1 MNDVVL
7 MGDRYV
13 PMSEATISVRT
24 MAFNS
29 GWSVF
34 EGIRA
39 YWNEEEEQLLVFRL
53 PEHLDRLRRS
63 AKILRIEMPGTTE
76 DLVERCR
83 ELMARNELRED
94 SYLRPIA
101 YKGLPTK
108 LGVNL
113 LDAEDEF
120 LAYCFPQGRYLP
132 TERTLHVGVSSWV
145 RIQDNAAPARAKI
158 GGSYVNPALAKTDGL
173 LQGFD
178 ESLMLTSEGTVA
190 EGTTSNLFVVV
201 DGELITPPST
211 EDILVGITRGT
222 IMQLAQE
229 EFGITVRERVIDR
242 SELYNVDEA
251 FLCGTGAEIASIGK
265 VDGREIGDG
274 RMGPITRQLRELYEQ
289 IVKGKVA
296 KYRHWCT
303 PVYPTELAS
312 GVGPLETTAVK

>member
-1 MNDVVL
+1 

-13 PMSEATISVRT
+13 PMNEATISVRT

-39 YWNEEEEQLLVFRL
+39 YWNEEEEQLFVFRL

-63 AKILRIEMPGTTE
+63 AKIIRIEMPGTTD

-83 ELMARNELRED
+83 ELMARNGFRED

-101 YKGLPTK
+101 YKGMPTR

-113 LDAEDEF
+113 FDAEDEF

-132 TERTLHVGVSSWV
+132 TERTLSVGVSSWV

-158 GGSYVNPALAKTDGL
+158 GGTYINPALAKTDSIV
-173 LQGFD
+173 QGYD
-178 ESLMLTSEGTVA
+178 EALMLTHEGTVA

-211 EDILVGITRGT
+211 EDILVGITRST
-222 IMQLAQE
+222 IMHIAEE
-229 EFGITVRERVIDR
+229 EFGLKVRERVIDR

-251 FLCGTGAEIASIGK
+251 FLCGTGAEVASIGK
-265 VDGREIGDG
+265 IDGREVADG
-274 RMGPITRQLRELYEQ
+274 KVGPITRQLRAYYEDM
-289 IVKGKVA
+289 VKGKVA

-303 PVYPTELAS
+303 PVYPQDATATAAAA
-312 GVGPLETTAVK
+312 ETVAVN

>member
-1 MNDVVL
+1 
-7 MGDRYV
+7 MGDKYV
-13 PMSEATISVRT
+13 PSSEATIGVRT
-24 MAFNS
+24 MGFNS

-39 YWNEEEEQLLVFRL
+39 YWNDAEEQLFVFRL
-53 PEHLDRLRRS
+53 PEHLERLRNS
-63 AKILRIEMPGTTE
+63 AAILHMELPGTTM

-83 ELMARNELRED
+83 GLLERNGLRED

-101 YKGLPTK
+101 YKGLPIK

-113 LDAEDEF
+113 LDATDEF

-158 GGSYVNPALAKTDGL
+158 GGTYVNPALAKTDGL

-178 ESLMLTSEGTVA
+178 DSLMLTSEGTVA

-201 DGELITPPST
+201 GGELVTPPST

-222 IMQLAQE
+222 IMEIARE
-229 EFGITVRERVIDR
+229 ELGLTVRERVIDR
-242 SELYNVDEA
+242 SELYSVQEA
-251 FLCGTGAEIASIGK
+251 FLCGTGAEIASIGRI
-265 VDGREIGDG
+265 DGRQIADGTIGT
-274 RMGPITRQLRELYEQ
+274 ITRRLQELYAG
-289 IVKGKVA
+289 IVHGKNP

-303 PVYPTELAS
+303 PVHQNAYPTPELELS
-312 GVGPLETTAVK
+312 DTVVK